1 MTQPLQPQFTI
12 FAVSDATG
20 EQSKKLVEWALLQ
33 FSGYDVKIIRI
44 PRVNSE
50 ALIDECVQRAKLCQ
64 GIIAFTFVAPE
75 MREKI
80 LKKGGKEG
88 VVVID
93 ILGPI
98 LGALSNYFHV
108 LPSAEPGLQYK
119 LTENY
124 FKRTDALEFA
134 VKHDDGMG
142 LDALDKSDVLILG
155 VSRTSKTPLSIF
167 MAYHG
172 YRCANVPIVNKIELP
187 PSIKKFPQDRLVG
200 LTIAPQKLMMIRTE
214 RLKKL
219 GRSENESYAQLENI
233 RDEINYATRIFREL
247 GAYVVDVTGKAIEET
262 ATDIIN
268 RLKL

>member
-1 MTQPLQPQFTI
+1 MTQPTFNI

-20 EQSKKLVEWALLQ
+20 EQAKKLVERALLQ
-33 FSGYDVKIIRI
+33 FPGYNVKIQIV
-44 PRVNSE
+44 PKVNNESKIE
-50 ALIDECVQRAKLCQ
+50 DCVRQARECQ
-64 GIIAFTFVAPE
+64 GIIAFTLVAPE
-75 MREKI
+75 MREMI
-80 LKKGGKEG
+80 LNQGKKQG

-93 ILGPI
+93 ILGPV

-108 LPSAEPGLQYK
+108 LPNAEPGLQYK
-119 LTENY
+119 LTEHY

-134 VKHDDGMG
+134 VKHDDGLG
-142 LDALDKSDVLILG
+142 LEAAIHADVLILG

-172 YRCANVPIVNKIELP
+172 YRCANIPVVNKIPLP
-187 PSIKKFPQDRLVG
+187 PFVREFPKNKIVG
-200 LTIAPQKLMMIRTE
+200 LTIAPQKLMMIRAE

-219 GRSENESYAQLENI
+219 GRPENESYAQLENI
-233 RDEINYATRIFREL
+233 RDEINYAGQIFKEL

-268 RLKL
+268 QLKL

>member
-1 MTQPLQPQFTI
+1 MTQPTFTI

-20 EQSKKLVEWALLQ
+20 EQAKKLVERALLQ
-33 FSGYDVKIIRI
+33 FQGYNVKIRI
-44 PRVNSE
+44 VPKVNNE
-50 ALIDECVQRAKLCQ
+50 AAIEDCIKKAKECQ
-64 GIIAFTFVAPE
+64 GIIAFTLVAPE
-75 MREKI
+75 MREMI
-80 LKKGGKEG
+80 LDRGKKQG

-93 ILGPI
+93 ILGPV

-119 LTENY
+119 LTEHY

-134 VKHDDGMG
+134 VKHDDGLG
-142 LDALDKSDVLILG
+142 LDAGLNADVLILG

-172 YRCANVPIVNKIELP
+172 YRCANIPVVNKIPVPAFVRE
-187 PSIKKFPQDRLVG
+187 FPKNKIVG
-200 LTIAPQKLMMIRTE
+200 LTIAPQKLMMIRAE

-219 GRSENESYAQLENI
+219 GRPENESYAQLENI
-233 RDEINYATRIFREL
+233 RDEISYAGQIFKEL
-247 GAYVVDVTGKAIEET
+247 GIYVVDVTGKAIEET

-268 RLKL
+268 QLKL

>member
-1 MTQPLQPQFTI
+1 MTPQFTI

-20 EQSKKLVEWALLQ
+20 EQAKKLVDQALLQ
-33 FSGYDVKIIRI
+33 FQSHDVRIFRI
-44 PRVNSE
+44 PKVNNE
-50 ALIDECVQRAKLCQ
+50 NAINDCIRRARECQ
-64 GIIAFTFVAPE
+64 GIIAFTLVAPE
-75 MREKI
+75 MREMI
-80 LKKGGKEG
+80 LDKAKKQG

-124 FKRTDALEFA
+124 FKRTEAVEFT
-134 VKHDDGMG
+134 VKHDDGLG
-142 LDALDKSDVLILG
+142 LDSIESADVVILG

-172 YRCANVPIVNKIELP
+172 YRCANVPLVNKIPLQKP
-187 PSIKKFPQDRLVG
+187 LTQLDRKKLVG
-200 LTIAPQKLMMIRTE
+200 LTIAPQKLMMIRAE

-219 GRSENESYAQLENI
+219 GRPENESYAQLENI
-233 RDEINYATRIFREL
+233 REEISHANQIFREL
-247 GAYVVDVTGKAIEET
+247 GLYVVDVTGKAIEET
-262 ATDIIN
+262 ATDIITQ
-268 RLKL
+268 LKL